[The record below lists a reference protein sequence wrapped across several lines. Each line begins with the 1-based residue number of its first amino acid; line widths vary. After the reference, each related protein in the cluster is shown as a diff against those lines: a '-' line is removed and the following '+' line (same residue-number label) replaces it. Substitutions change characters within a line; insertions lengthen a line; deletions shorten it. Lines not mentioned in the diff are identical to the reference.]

1 MICRQGELLPRHL
14 CTYVGRTCWIAGK
27 FPLLA
32 TGAPRDE
39 QMSDREEEAATCPVA
54 WSRGTV
60 AEPMPKKTR
69 GSVVEVVGEAVA
81 TGPEEDKAE
90 AVATGPEQDKA
101 DAVATGP
108 DELEDED
115 F

>member
-1 MICRQGELLPRHL
+1 M
-14 CTYVGRTCWIAGK
+14 
-27 FPLLA
+27 A
-32 TGAPRDE
+32 TGASRDE

-90 AVATGPEQDKA
+90 AVATGPEQDKV
-101 DAVATGP
+101 DGVATGP

>member
-1 MICRQGELLPRHL
+1 MQPGALRPRLLLQYTSKTPWVRM
-14 CTYVGRTCWIAGK
+14 K
-27 FPLLA
+27 FPLMA
-32 TGAPRDE
+32 TGAPRGA
-39 QMSDREEEAATCPVA
+39 QMSDAEEEAAPSPAATSPA
-54 WSRGTV
+54 V

-69 GSVVEVVGEAVA
+69 GSGAEVVGKAVA
-81 TGPEEDKAE
+81 TGPAEDKAE

-101 DAVATGP
+101 DAAATGP

>member
-1 MICRQGELLPRHL
+1 M
-14 CTYVGRTCWIAGK
+14 
-27 FPLLA
+27 
-32 TGAPRDE
+32 
-39 QMSDREEEAATCPVA
+39 
-54 WSRGTV
+54 

-69 GSVVEVVGEAVA
+69 GSVAAVVGEAVA